1 MATVDGAAAA
11 MFATDVALRGVYV
24 PWDTHIIEWVYQP
37 KRVYAGGLI
46 SLLSLIA
53 CGLGLAFARR
63 ERRTLEPRL

>member
-1 MATVDGAAAA
+1 

-53 CGLGLAFARR
+53 CSLGLALVRR
-63 ERRTLEPRL
+63 ERRTLESRP